1 MKESK
6 KIWMNGRLVDWKD
19 AKVHVLTHSL
29 HYATSVFDGI
39 RFFDTPNGP
48 AIFRLG
54 EHVTRLFDSAKIYLM
69 NIPFTAKEIIDGV
82 LATTDASGLDEG
94 YIRPLA
100 YYGYGEMGVNPL
112 PNKVSVAIAA
122 WSWPSYLGEEAERK
136 GVRCLIS
143 SWRRIHPSILPPQA
157 KATANYANSA
167 LAKVEAIKAG
177 YDEAIMLNLNGMVT
191 EASGENVF
199 RVKDGVV
206 STPPAS
212 TGVLRGITRDSVI
225 TFVKDLGLE
234 FRRNDFSREELY
246 SSDEVFLTGTAA
258 GVTAVREIDGR
269 VIGNGTWSVTE
280 KIRQIYNDTVHGRKP
295 EFAHWLTPVRVRRT
309 GGRRK
314 VPEPS

>member
-1 MKESK
+1 MKESS
-6 KIWMNGRLVDWKD
+6 KIWMNGSLVDWKD

-29 HYATSVFDGI
+29 HYATGVFEGI
-39 RFFDTPNGP
+39 RFFDTPKGP
-48 AIFRLG
+48 AVFRLG
-54 EHVTRLFDSAKIYLM
+54 EHVTRFFDSAKIYLM
-69 NIPFTAKEIIDGV
+69 QMPFTPKEIVDGV
-82 LATTDASGLDEG
+82 VATADASGLKEG
-94 YIRPLA
+94 YVRPLA
-100 YYGYGEMGVNPL
+100 YYGYGEMGLNPL

-122 WSWPSYLGEEAERK
+122 WSWPSYLGEEAEKK

-177 YDEAIMLNLNGMVT
+177 YDEAIMLNMEGMVT
-191 EASGENVF
+191 EATGENVF

-225 TFVKDLGLE
+225 TFVKEIGLQ

-269 VIGNGTWSVTE
+269 PIGNGSWPITE
-280 KIRQIYNDTVHGRKP
+280 KIRHAYSQAVHGRRP
-295 EFAHWLTPVRVRRT
+295 EFAHWLTLVRPRHHR
-309 GGRRK
+309 
-314 VPEPS
+314 

>member
-1 MKESK
+1 
-6 KIWMNGRLVDWKD
+6 V
-19 AKVHVLTHSL
+19 
-29 HYATSVFDGI
+29 AT
-39 RFFDTPNGP
+39 
-48 AIFRLG
+48 A
-54 EHVTRLFDSAKIYLM
+54 
-69 NIPFTAKEIIDGV
+69 
-82 LATTDASGLDEG
+82 DASGLKEG
-94 YIRPLA
+94 YVRPLA
-100 YYGYGEMGVNPL
+100 YYGYGEMGLNPL

-122 WSWPSYLGEEAERK
+122 WSWPSYLGEEAEKK

-177 YDEAIMLNLNGMVT
+177 YDEAIMLNMEGMVT
-191 EASGENVF
+191 EATGENVF

-225 TFVKDLGLE
+225 TFVKEIGLQ

-269 VIGNGTWSVTE
+269 PIGNGSWPITE
-280 KIRQIYNDTVHGRKP
+280 KIRHAYSQAVHGRRP
-295 EFAHWLTPVRVRRT
+295 EFAHWLTLVRPRRH
-309 GGRRK
+309 R
-314 VPEPS
+314 